1 MNSRGTNSEGVRARC
16 RRKGLT
22 FQVLRRTSG
31 TGMQKHGDLK
41 ATHGMLR
48 HASIQTIGDGRAPRQ
63 NACYYRVLARTLE
76 DQSYANG
83 YADAASHRNNF
94 NLIPKT
100 TL

>member
-31 TGMQKHGDLK
+31 TGM
-41 ATHGMLR
+41 
-48 HASIQTIGDGRAPRQ
+48 QTIGDGRAPRQ

-83 YADAASHRNNF
+83 YADAASHRNTF

>member
-48 HASIQTIGDGRAPRQ
+48 HAYTYFNPNGQSDDRRWARSAPER
-63 NACYYRVLARTLE
+63 LLLPG
-76 DQSYANG
+76 SG
-83 YADAASHRNNF
+83 ADA
-94 NLIPKT
+94 
-100 TL
+100 